1 MHIALLEDEQ
11 TLAIDVQNLLSNAG
25 HSVVHFPDGHQI
37 MRALLKDTFDL
48 FVLDW
53 NVPGPD
59 GLEVLKHMRNNMKL
73 DTPIIFLT
81 SNNAEEQIVT
91 ALDAGA
97 DDYCTKPIRPF
108 EFLARVAALQR
119 RFLPKENPDV
129 DGEFVEGYVFERS
142 QRTVTIFGNCVNLTE
157 KEYELAR
164 LMFQNIDRPIS
175 RHRIMQEVWG
185 REEDALSRTLDV
197 HISWVRRKLD
207 IGAGAQYLRLVVVH
221 GFGYRLIKITVP
233 EGGTL

>member
-11 TLAIDVQNLLSNAG
+11 TLAHDVQSLLTHAG

-59 GLEVLKHMRNNMKL
+59 GLEILKHMRNNMKL
-73 DTPIIFLT
+73 DTPVIFLT

-91 ALDAGA
+91 ALDSGA
-97 DDYCTKPIRPF
+97 DDYCSKPIRPF
-108 EFLARVAALQR
+108 EFMARIAALQR
-119 RFLPKENPDV
+119 RFLPKENTDV
-129 DGEFVEGYVFERS
+129 DGEFVEGYIFERS
-142 QRTVTIFGNCVNLTE
+142 QRTVTVFGKCVNLTE

-207 IGAGAQYLRLVVVH
+207 IGAAAEYLRLVVVH
-221 GFGYRLIKITVP
+221 GFGYRLIKISAP
-233 EGGTL
+233 ESRAS